1 MKEFLK
7 CIESH
12 YDYIFIG
19 LGYVM
24 LIYIIVETY
33 CIVAKG
39 KMIIDYILDWQ
50 ERRKK

>member
-7 CIESH
+7 VH
-12 YDYIFIG
+12 YFDIFVAFGI
-19 LGYVM
+19 L
-24 LIYIIVETY
+24 LTIYIVVETY